1 MMKYFGG
8 LVLLFYAATHAF
20 GWDRFPAEERGDV
33 PASVRTAP
41 GGILMWHD
49 GFMGGK

>member
-1 MMKYFGG
+1 MKWFGG
-8 LVLLFYAATHAF
+8 IVVGLT
-20 GWDRFPAEERGDV
+20 RFPDEDRGEV
-33 PASVRTAP
+33 PASVRLAP